1 MTQLGLR
8 HRSKPESGR
17 RQRIDELELQL
28 LRCRRRGESA
38 WVMVARVSGPARV
51 TDLLV
56 HLRVTDA
63 ARVEMT
69 LHGKE
74 LVCVLDADGLDR
86 AALERRLKG
95 GCDSGHVRFGW
106 SNFPEDGAALDVL
119 LHQARAGLPR
129 PSGRHAVRPA
139 GAVPSLEAE
148 GQ

>member
-1 MTQLGLR
+1 MTQLSLR
-8 HRSKPESGR
+8 HRPKPDSGR
-17 RQRIDELELQL
+17 RRRVDELELQL

-38 WVMVARVSGPARV
+38 WVMVAQVSAPARV

-56 HLRVTDA
+56 NLRVTDA

-74 LVCVLDADGLDR
+74 LVCVLDAAGLDR
-86 AALERRLKG
+86 DALERRLLR
-95 GCDSGHVRFGW
+95 GCAVDDVRFGW

-119 LHQARAGLPR
+119 LHLARAGLPR
-129 PSGRHAVRPA
+129 PSGRPAVRPA

-148 GQ
+148 SQ